1 MLPYD
6 LIIIEE
12 VGQLSQALF
21 ERIMQLWEAAD
32 QLPTIVLVGDFWQ
45 LPGVEPT
52 NAKDS
57 PMWHSVRVKKRKLY
71 TMHRCKCKE
80 LQHKLDILLHC
91 CIAMRPYYSYMTIQ
105 LHRCPASRLH
115 GYAAVS

>member
-1 MLPYD
+1 MNTLRAKNPQLDVDTIHGALLVFKPIQETLELMLPYD

-32 QLPTIVLVGDFWQ
+32 QLPTIVFVGDFWQ

-52 NAKDS
+52 KATDS
-57 PMWHSVRVKKRKLY
+57 PMWHSVRVKKS
-71 TMHRCKCKE
+71 HE
-80 LQHKLDILLHC
+80 SQ
-91 CIAMRPYYSYMTIQ
+91 SQ
-105 LHRCPASRLH
+105 LCLTLETPDDSK
-115 GYAAVS
+115 